1 MNQKVLPGGNK
12 VFESLLKQ
20 LSEKVIET
28 QTKKEEKI
36 NIQKKQ

>member
-1 MNQKVLPGGNK
+1 VSKFQDK